1 MFEINNKEVETYEI
15 QQQEFHV
22 IKDFYKYPDQIVEY
36 ITSVEPVWH
45 RHAPG
50 FFHQGIDFEDKRHYL
65 FSEDIEPVYNFLES
79 ITKQRTCDTE
89 GLYKKNL
96 VSTNYTKF
104 LNNKFQNKLF
114 HPHTDSGKTALVY
127 LNKGKSKGT
136 NFYSYVDFEV
146 GTEHKEHF
154 YPKNKAKVLHNIESE
169 YNKLIIWNGALQ
181 YHGMCMDKKW
191 LDEWRI
197 NQVFFFQQ

>member
-1 MFEINNKEVETYEI
+1 MFEINNKEVETYTI
-15 QQQEFHV
+15 KQQEFHI

-45 RHAPG
+45 RHEPG

-65 FSEDIEPVYNFLES
+65 YTEDIEPVYNFLET

-136 NFYSYVDFEV
+136 NFYEYVNFQV

-154 YPKNKAKVLHNIESE
+154 YPKNQAKVLHHIESE

-181 YHGMCMDKKW
+181 YHGMCMDK
-191 LDEWRI
+191 
-197 NQVFFFQQ
+197 NG